1 MMVKA
6 LRGRGMKKKT
16 GTVRLPPPSAPRRP
30 YGPGAPSP
38 VGAPMGGMAPSG
50 MGPNPMAPNPLPPR

>member
-1 MMVKA
+1 MTVKA

-16 GTVRLPPPSAPRRP
+16 GTPRLPPPSAPRRP

-38 VGAPMGGMAPSG
+38 AVAPAPMMGAMGAPG
-50 MGPNPMAPNPLPPR
+50 PLPPR